1 VVLDPYDDAIG
12 LALPKLSAEIV
23 TVSHDHADHNAA
35 NKVKGTSKRDV
46 PFVITESGE
55 YEIGRISVFGAKTYH
70 DDEKGAKRGTNIV
83 YTVLVD
89 GLRICHLGDLGHDLT
104 ADQLDEIGTIDIL
117 LCPVGGE
124 YTIGP
129 EQAVKTIR
137 SLEPSIVVP
146 MHYRTPEHDQQRF
159 AQLKTLEDFL
169 KVYGVEPV
177 PVPKIDLD
185 RSQLPDETEMIVLR
199 TT

>member
-1 VVLDPYDDAIG
+1 
-12 LALPKLSAEIV
+12 
-23 TVSHDHADHNAA
+23 
-35 NKVKGTSKRDV
+35 
-46 PFVITESGE
+46 
-55 YEIGRISVFGAKTYH
+55 
-70 DDEKGAKRGTNIV
+70 
-83 YTVLVD
+83 
-89 GLRICHLGDLGHDLT
+89 
-104 ADQLDEIGTIDIL
+104 
-117 LCPVGGE
+117 VGGE